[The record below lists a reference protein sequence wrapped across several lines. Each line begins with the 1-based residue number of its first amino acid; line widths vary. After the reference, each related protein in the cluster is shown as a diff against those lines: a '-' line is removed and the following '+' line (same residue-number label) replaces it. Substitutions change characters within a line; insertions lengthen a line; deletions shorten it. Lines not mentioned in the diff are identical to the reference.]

1 MSEQGMYLLKS
12 LQNTLIELHR
22 ARAKS
27 GRSLNEY
34 NYIRSRVLNSVELY
48 FDEAESRQVIKSF
61 DSLPHRVS
69 QQPETIESH
78 QLGLL
83 QQHLVDDFTS
93 VLRMIERKGGEVREL
108 FIADKDFACD
118 IISKHSSG
126 WMDSCSDCGQSLH
139 LKYDLF
145 SKNIVLAQKRL
156 RMANDIVCSH
166 RQPKPLE
173 LALLCPSKKLVV
185 SDSLNDFVVANST
198 TLAQHY
204 DEFLT
209 NELGGLSSTSLR
221 GKGLLSEFYA
231 SHNLGY
237 FYVGKGPLYL
247 AHDDNHVMLSKQQS
261 EQEEAFIDV
270 RSLFVSMMDYA
281 EFCGFCNQLGLDTYE
296 TLKAQNARLI
306 DVEQEVL
313 QTRYSLSDNPLG
325 LPTICIAP
333 GKIED
338 NADHVIN
345 AIA

>member
-1 MSEQGMYLLKS
+1 MSEHDMYLLKA

-48 FDEAESRQVIKSF
+48 FDKAESRRIIKSF
-61 DSLPHRVS
+61 DSLPHQVS
-69 QQPETIESH
+69 QQPETMESH
-78 QLGLL
+78 QLALFL
-83 QQHLVDDFTS
+83 QHLIDDFTS
-93 VLRMIERKGGEVREL
+93 VLLMVERRAGDVRDL
-108 FIADKDFACD
+108 FLADNDFAYE

-126 WMDSCSDCGQSLH
+126 WMDSCQDCGQSLH
-139 LKYDLF
+139 LKYDVF
-145 SKNIVLAQKRL
+145 SRNIVLAQKRL

-166 RQPKPLE
+166 RHPKPLE
-173 LALLCPSKKLVV
+173 LDIACPSKKLVI

-198 TLAQHY
+198 TLAGHY

-209 NELGGLSSTSLR
+209 NALRDLSSTSVR

-247 AHDDNHVMLSKQQS
+247 AHDDSHVMLSKQQV
-261 EQEEAFIDV
+261 EQEEAFIDI

-296 TLKAQNARLI
+296 TLKAQDARLI

-313 QTRYSLSDNPLG
+313 QIRYSLSDNPMG